1 MPVVYEH
8 FLAIIYRRHITNDY
22 LFVGLWWALAATM
35 FVNAWVYQFFLAR
48 TDWDAE
54 AIKAWQRVFHK
65 ESISIGPD
73 KSEFN
78 EHLIEHNEKTG
89 KVFVGLNLFN
99 LNVEASVQN
108 TEKLSYNNSNNC

>member
-8 FLAIIYRRHITNDY
+8 FPAIIYRRLITNDY

-78 EHLIEHNEKTG
+78 KHLVEHNEKTG
-89 KVFVGLNLFN
+89 KVYVRLGRLSLF
-99 LNVEASVQN
+99 LKPFQIES
-108 TEKLSYNNSNNC
+108 